1 MFHTDFRPEQ
11 IHPSVF
17 LGRGA
22 VIVGDVTLAENC
34 SVWFNATLRGDAEA
48 ISIGQGTNIQEGAI
62 FHADPGYPAVV
73 GAGVTVGHGAI
84 IHGARVGDNSLIG
97 MRAVLLNGAVI
108 GQNCLVGAN
117 ALIPE
122 DKVFPAGSLI
132 VGSPARVARS
142 LTPEEVEKLK
152 EAATTYVERA
162 EAFKESDYSASG

>member
-1 MFHTDFRPEQ
+1 MTKTGDTSKPMFHTDFRPEQ

-73 GAGVTVGHGAI
+73 GAGF
-84 IHGARVGDNSLIG
+84 DE
-97 MRAVLLNGAVI
+97 LLQG
-108 GQNCLVGAN
+108 L
-117 ALIPE
+117 L
-122 DKVFPAGSLI
+122 L
-132 VGSPARVARS
+132 R
-142 LTPEEVEKLK
+142 LTQS
-152 EAATTYVERA
+152 
-162 EAFKESDYSASG
+162 FK